1 MDAIVAGRDERPLPL
16 GVMRRGLSYHLEMRT
31 GSRGCKKVHSAN
43 FGQDRELVGISHDVA
58 RLCILGETK
67 FLGLQKNQLNHWEDR
82 YLIAQKFSGDP
93 RMIGLAEDHRKKDRD
108 HLNWDPGMKK
118 RLHALTLDV
127 HKLIKSEAQE
137 EAAAPQQA
145 PAVHNQNSNGDVI
158 PAALGDEESPFDIDS
173 ALCIE
178 GGADLVNWA
187 CTIESLQRIIPMF
200 PYEIIIALLH
210 GEIGRLEAE
219 NNGLR
224 ARLGEIA
231 RVV

>member
-127 HKLIKSEAQE
+127 HKLI
-137 EAAAPQQA
+137 
-145 PAVHNQNSNGDVI
+145 V
-158 PAALGDEESPFDIDS
+158 S
-173 ALCIE
+173 ARMRMCD
-178 GGADLVNWA
+178 G
-187 CTIESLQRIIPMF
+187 
-200 PYEIIIALLH
+200 IIIVKKIWRNLATVCQFLSVFFNL
-210 GEIGRLEAE
+210 ERLFIG
-219 NNGLR
+219 
-224 ARLGEIA
+224 
-231 RVV
+231 